1 MGNSQSSKTQT
12 PFTLDSK
19 PRPHAVVR
27 KRSTVLSAL
36 RLGCVSASAF
46 PESYCPSSQ
55 GSTVGDREEKLSF
68 EQPPPLYASSSNTDL
83 VEDDANV
90 AFKSFIKDYP
100 EYQNTWILDALRRSD
115 FARLDRSGETYVD
128 YMGGSLYPESLIR
141 VHTAFLQRHVLGNT
155 HSINNS

>member
-1 MGNSQSSKTQT
+1 
-12 PFTLDSK
+12 
-19 PRPHAVVR
+19 
-27 KRSTVLSAL
+27 
-36 RLGCVSASAF
+36 
-46 PESYCPSSQ
+46 